1 METLERHIPDERIL
15 KRDTK
20 VSRIL
25 KEIDEGRPWVDHIS
39 FPHIVAPINLTTWT
53 VPMGSFKYGTEDT
66 PLMQPSWPW
75 NAGDG
80 RQLLPVKSS

>member
-1 METLERHIPDERIL
+1 MTLERHIPDARIL

-66 PLMQPSWPW
+66 PAHATQL
-75 NAGDG
+75 ALECVDG